1 MQTKILKIGTT
12 KTTEEY
18 VSLPWQAI
26 DIYQEI
32 TAAKVAAFVIPKVDE
47 KAAMRVQDLT
57 MNSGLDVPVILID
70 PSKGNSRSKIQ
81 KQVDQ
86 LAREYES
93 QVVPGF
99 LRDLINFADENPV
112 SYTTPGHHNGQFY
125 EKHPAGVVF
134 KEFFGDNFLKA
145 DVSDTVA
152 ELGDT
157 LTHGGTPLD
166 SQQQAAK
173 SFNADKVY
181 YVTNGTT
188 SSNTICANALLDEDD
203 LVLFDRNNHKS
214 LYNSAL
220 VMTGA
225 KPVYLKTSR
234 NPLGLIGPVL
244 GDISEVKIRQEIA
257 KVDPK
262 KAKQKRPFRL
272 AVLQLETF
280 DGVFYN
286 AKWFLEKIG
295 HLCDYILFD
304 CAWGGYEQFVDVMKE
319 LSPLQ
324 YTYGPDDPG
333 ILVTQSIHK
342 QQAGLAQTSQILK
355 KDAHIKGQKRYVDHK
370 HFNNSYLKYV
380 TTSYSYPIYASLTVN
395 TALASG
401 DAPKIWWQEAMLKGI
416 KFRKELV
423 QKSTLFKTLNPHEIE
438 DGKWEELPNQTLANN
453 LDYWKMSS
461 DDSWHGFKGIDQN
474 EAIIS
479 PLKLTVVSPGIDLK
493 NGRYEKTGIPGV
505 VVGAYLTEKRVID
518 CKSDLYSTLFLL
530 TPGEKDEDLDALLT
544 SFLEFEEFY
553 LRDAPLQEVLPRLYR
568 QNQARYEGYTIRQ
581 LCQEMHE
588 YYKLHDT
595 FKVQQALFLKD
606 NMSDFEYTP
615 AKADKLFMKNHGE
628 LVDLEEIEG
637 RIALEGAL
645 PYPPG
650 VFIVAPGERWQKID
664 VDYFKIL
671 MGAIDLFP
679 GFDPEIQGVY
689 LEKINGKTHAKGFVL

>member
-1 MQTKILKIGTT
+1 MANKILKIGTT
-12 KTTEEY
+12 STTEEY
-18 VSLPWQAI
+18 VPLPWLASNV
-26 DIYQEI
+26 YSGI
-32 TAAKVAAFVIPKVDE
+32 TAAELAAFVLPKADE
-47 KAAMRVQDLT
+47 VAYQKAQELMAKD
-57 MNSGLDVPVILID
+57 GLQVPVILVD
-70 PSKGNSRSKIQ
+70 AGESLSKEELQNKVAQ
-81 KQVDQ
+81 AAQQ
-86 LAREYES
+86 YETEN
-93 QVVPGF
+93 VPGF
-99 LRDLINFADENPV
+99 LRDLINFADEKPV

-134 KEFFGDNFLKA
+134 KKFFGDNMLRA

-166 SQQQAAK
+166 SEQEAAQA
-173 SFNADKVY
+173 FNADKVY

-188 SSNTICANALLDEDD
+188 SSNTICANAVLSEGD

-225 KPVYLKTSR
+225 KPVYLPTSR
-234 NPLGLIGPVL
+234 NPLGLIGPV
-244 GDISEVKIRQEIA
+244 ISDDLDEEKIRAEIA
-257 KVDPK
+257 KVDPERA
-262 KAKQKRPFRL
+262 KAKRPFRM

-286 AKWFLEKIG
+286 AKWLLDKIG
-295 HLCDYILFD
+295 KLCDYVLFD
-304 CAWGGYEQFVDVMKE
+304 CAWGGYEQFVNIMKQ

-324 YTYGPDDPG
+324 YKYTADDPG

-370 HFNNSYLKYV
+370 HFNNAYLKYV

-395 TALASG
+395 TALAKG
-401 DAPKIWWQEAMLKGI
+401 EAPKKWWEEAMKKGI
-416 KFRKELV
+416 RFRKTLN
-423 QKSTLFKTLNPHEIE
+423 QKSKLFKTLNAQEINE
-438 DGKWEELPNQTLANN
+438 KSEQELMDN
-453 LDYWKMSS
+453 LSYWKMEET
-461 DDSWHGFKGIDQN
+461 DDWHGFKGIAKD

-479 PLKLTVVSPGIDLK
+479 PLKLTVVCPGINLATGK
-493 NGRYEKTGIPGV
+493 YEETGIPGKV
-505 VVGAYLTEKRVID
+505 IGEYLTEKRVIT

-530 TPGEKDEDLDALLT
+530 TPGERDADLEALLT
-544 SFLEFEEFY
+544 SFLEFEEYY
-553 LRDAPLQEVLPRLYR
+553 LRDAPLEQVLPRLVKQNPDRYR
-568 QNQARYEGYTIRQ
+568 NYTIRQ

-588 YYKLHDT
+588 YYAKNEIYKL
-595 FKVQQALFLKD
+595 QQDLFLKKTFQD
-606 NMSDFEYTP
+606 YEMTP
-615 AKADKLFMKNHGE
+615 AEADKLFMKNEGE
-628 LVDLEEIEG
+628 LVDLDEIEE
-637 RIALEGAL
+637 RVALEGAL

-650 VFIVAPGERWQKID
+650 VFIVAPGEKWQKID

-671 MGAIDLFP
+671 MGAIDKFP

-689 LEKINGKTHAKGFVL
+689 LNKDTGVTKAQGFVL

>member
-1 MQTKILKIGTT
+1 MANKILKIGTT
-12 KTTEEY
+12 STTEEY
-18 VSLPWQAI
+18 VPLPWLASNV
-26 DIYQEI
+26 YSGI
-32 TAAKVAAFVIPKVDE
+32 TAAELAAFVLPKADE
-47 KAAMRVQDLT
+47 VAYQKAQELMAKD
-57 MNSGLDVPVILID
+57 GLQVPVILVD
-70 PSKGNSRSKIQ
+70 AGESLSKEELQNKVAQ
-81 KQVDQ
+81 AAQQ
-86 LAREYES
+86 YETEN
-93 QVVPGF
+93 VPGF
-99 LRDLINFADENPV
+99 LRDLINFADEKPV

-134 KEFFGDNFLKA
+134 KKFFGDNMLRA

-166 SQQQAAK
+166 SEQEAAQA
-173 SFNADKVY
+173 FNADKVY

-188 SSNTICANALLDEDD
+188 SSNTICANAVLSEGD

-220 VMTGA
+220 IMTGA
-225 KPVYLKTSR
+225 KPVYLPTSR
-234 NPLGLIGPVL
+234 NPLGLIGPV
-244 GDISEVKIRQEIA
+244 ISDDLDEEKIRAEIA
-257 KVDPK
+257 KVDPERA
-262 KAKQKRPFRL
+262 KAKRPFRM

-286 AKWFLEKIG
+286 AKWLLDKIG
-295 HLCDYILFD
+295 KLCDYVLFD
-304 CAWGGYEQFVDVMKE
+304 CAWGGYEQFVNIMKQ

-324 YTYGPDDPG
+324 YKYTADDPG

-370 HFNNSYLKYV
+370 HFNNAYLKYV

-395 TALASG
+395 TALAKG
-401 DAPKIWWQEAMLKGI
+401 EAPKKWWEEAMKKGI
-416 KFRKELV
+416 RFRKTLN
-423 QKSTLFKTLNPHEIE
+423 QKSKLFKTLNAQEINE
-438 DGKWEELPNQTLANN
+438 KSEQELMDN
-453 LDYWKMSS
+453 LSYWKMEET
-461 DDSWHGFKGIDQN
+461 DDWHGFKGIAKD

-479 PLKLTVVSPGIDLK
+479 PLKLTVVCPGINLATSK
-493 NGRYEKTGIPGV
+493 YEETGIPGKV
-505 VVGAYLTEKRVID
+505 IGEYLTEKRVIT

-530 TPGEKDEDLDALLT
+530 TPGERDADLEALLT
-544 SFLEFEEFY
+544 SFLEFEEYY
-553 LRDAPLQEVLPRLYR
+553 LRDAPLEQVLPRLVKQNPKRYR
-568 QNQARYEGYTIRQ
+568 GYTIKQ

-588 YYKLHDT
+588 YYAKNEIYKLQ
-595 FKVQQALFLKD
+595 KELFLKKTFQD
-606 NMSDFEYTP
+606 YEMTP
-615 AKADKLFMKNHGE
+615 AEADKLFMKNEGE
-628 LVDLEEIEG
+628 LVDLDEIEG

-650 VFIVAPGERWQKID
+650 VFIVAPGERWQKMD

-671 MGAIDLFP
+671 MGAIDKFP

-689 LEKINGKTHAKGFVL
+689 LNKDTGVTKAQGFVL